1 MRMRGARST
10 VRGVCV
16 RACTVFA
23 RVQFSI
29 EKDDWFEK
37 SWFEKSWQYMFCQL
51 CVAMR
56 CSYPSVY

>member
-1 MRMRGARST
+1 MRMRARSM
-10 VRGVCV
+10 V
-16 RACTVFA
+16 RAGSVCTVFA

-29 EKDDWFEK
+29 EKDEK

>member
-1 MRMRGARST
+1 MRMRARST
-10 VRGVCV
+10 VRGVRRGLRSV
-16 RACTVFA
+16 CTVFA

-37 SWFEKSWQYMFCQL
+37 SWQNMFCQL
-51 CVAMR
+51 CVAMC